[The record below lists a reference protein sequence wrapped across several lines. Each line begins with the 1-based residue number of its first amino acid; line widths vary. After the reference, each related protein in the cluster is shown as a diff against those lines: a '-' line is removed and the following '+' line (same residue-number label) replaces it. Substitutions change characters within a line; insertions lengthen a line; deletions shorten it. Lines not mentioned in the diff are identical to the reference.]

1 MMNQNSLDGLQ
12 TKNSGQDSVEQI
24 TKKIHDKVSEMREKQ
39 RELEGRVDGIEKKA
53 GRPGVTHGGLS
64 SKSHATNV
72 MTKFIRK
79 GDSSGLEDLQ
89 HKGMSTTS
97 DEDGGYAVPEVIAK
111 DLENFE
117 YQSSAVMRLANVI
130 EAESAVYKKLVNL
143 RGTGA
148 GWVGETDARPNTGTP
163 KLISVDIVIGEVYA
177 NPQATQQML
186 DDASFNVEQF
196 IAEEVG
202 EKFSDQLGAA
212 FINGDGVNKPK
223 GILSYVNT
231 NEVDGSRDFG
241 VLQHVVTSAAGQVTF
256 DDVKGLR
263 SSLNSKYR
271 QGAAFLMNETT
282 ALHLSLLKDANGQ
295 YIWQE
300 SVAAGEP
307 PTLLGYPV
315 EIDEN
320 LPDIAAGAIPLIFGN
335 LKRGYHIPK
344 RFDIRM
350 LRDPFTSKPYVNF
363 YTTQRIGGGVVN
375 SEAIKLLKVK
385 A

>member
-1 MMNQNSLDGLQ
+1 MNLNRLDDLQ
-12 TKNSGQDSVEQI
+12 TKNSGQGGVEQI
-24 TKKIHDKVSEMREKQ
+24 AQKIHDKVAEMREKQ
-39 RELEGRVDGIEKKA
+39 VELEDRLNGIEKKSN
-53 GRPGVTHGGLS
+53 RPGITQSGHNT
-64 SKSHATNV
+64 KSTAHAV

-79 GDSSGLEDLQ
+79 GDESGLEDLQ
-89 HKGMSTTS
+89 QKAMSTAS
-97 DEDGGYAVPEVIAK
+97 DEDGGYAIPEVIAK

-117 YQSSAVMRLANVI
+117 YQSSAVMRLANVV
-130 EAESAVYKKLVNL
+130 EAESGVYKKLVNL

-202 EKFSDQLGAA
+202 EKFADQLGASL
-212 FINGDGVNKPK
+212 INGDGVNKPK
-223 GILSYVNT
+223 GILSYANT
-231 NEVDGSRDFG
+231 NEFDGSRDFG
-241 VLQHVVTSAAGQVTF
+241 VLQHVVTSTTGQVTF

-282 ALHLSLLKDANGQ
+282 ALHLSRLKDANGQ

-300 SVAAGEP
+300 SVSAGEP

-320 LPDIAAGAIPLIFGN
+320 LPDIAAGAFPLIFGN

>member
-1 MMNQNSLDGLQ
+1 MTTINLSELN
-12 TKNSGQDSVEQI
+12 TKNAGQVDVGQI
-24 TKKIHDKVSEMREKQ
+24 ASKIHDKVTEMREKQ
-39 RELEGRVDGIEKKA
+39 QELEMRLDSIETKA
-53 GRPGVTHGGLS
+53 NRPGVTS
-64 SKSHATNV
+64 TNTSTKSQANSA

-79 GDSSGLEDLQ
+79 GDTGELEDMQ
-89 HKGMSTTS
+89 RKGMSTVT
-97 DEDGGYAVPEVIAK
+97 DEDGGYAVPEAIAK

-117 YQSSAVMRLANVI
+117 YRGSAVMRLANVI
-130 EAESAVYKKLVNL
+130 EAESGVYKKLVNL

-163 KLISVDIVIGEVYA
+163 KLMSVDIVIGEVYA

-212 FINGDGVNKPK
+212 LISGDGLNKPK
-223 GILSYVNT
+223 GILAYPNQPLK
-231 NEVDGSRDFG
+231 DGSRDFG
-241 VLQHVVTSAAGQVTF
+241 VLQHVVTAASGQVNF
-256 DDVKGLR
+256 DDIKALR
-263 SSLNSKYR
+263 SALNSKYR

-282 ALHLSLLKDANGQ
+282 ALNLSRLKDANGQ

-300 SVAAGEP
+300 AVSAGEP

-320 LPDIAAGAIPLIFGN
+320 LPDVAAGSLPVIFGN

-385 A
+385 V

>member
-1 MMNQNSLDGLQ
+1 MNLNRLDDLQ
-12 TKNSGQDSVEQI
+12 TKNSGQGGVEQI
-24 TKKIHDKVSEMREKQ
+24 AQKIHDKVAEMREKQ
-39 RELEGRVDGIEKKA
+39 VELEDRLNGIEKKA
-53 GRPGVTHGGLS
+53 NRPGITQGGHNT
-64 SKSHATNV
+64 KSTANAV

-79 GDSSGLEDLQ
+79 GLDGLDDLQ
-89 HKGMSTTS
+89 QKAMSTTTG
-97 DEDGGYAVPEVIAK
+97 EDGGYAIPEIIAK

-117 YQSSAVMRLANVI
+117 YQCSAVMRLANVV
-130 EAESAVYKKLVNL
+130 EAESGVYKKLVNL

-148 GWVGETDARPNTGTP
+148 GWAGETDARPNTGTP

-186 DDASFNVEQF
+186 DDASFNVELF

-202 EKFSDQLGAA
+202 DKFADQLGAA
-212 FINGDGVNKPK
+212 FITGDGVNKPK
-223 GILSYVNT
+223 GILSYANT
-231 NEVDGSRDFG
+231 NEFDSARDFG
-241 VLQHVVTSAAGQVTF
+241 VLQHVVTSATGQVTF

-282 ALHLSLLKDANGQ
+282 ALHLSRIKDSNGQ

-320 LPDIAAGAIPLIFGN
+320 LPDIAAGAFPLIFGN